1 MRDRHTTTRWL
12 CWMVVLC
19 LLPGGILA
27 SEERPDF
34 TGSWVLNE
42 ELSENPRDKMRQS
55 MGGGRSGGGGMGGG
69 GRGGGS
75 GMGGGGRGGG
85 SGMGGGGRGGSM
97 GGSGMG
103 GDREAMRQR
112 FADAAAKAAR
122 LEITQGEE
130 LSILYADGS
139 LRVVPVDGEAG
150 DIKSHW
156 KGDRLVVELKGDG
169 GRQIKETLQLAE
181 DGARLHVTTRM
192 SGDLNRPTISFL
204 RVYDMA
210 VAEETEE
217 ETPDE

>member
-1 MRDRHTTTRWL
+1 MRDRHATTRWL

-69 GRGGGS
+69 G
-75 GMGGGGRGGG
+75 MGGGGRGG

-97 GGSGMG
+97 GGPGG
-103 GDREAMRQR
+103 GDREAMQQR
-112 FADAAAKAAR
+112 MAELAARIAR
-122 LEITQGEE
+122 LEITQDEE

-139 LRVVPVDGEAG
+139 LRVVPVDGEVG

-156 KGDRLVVELKGDG
+156 KGDRLVVELKGES
-169 GRQIKETLQLAE
+169 GRRMRETLEFAE
-181 DGARLHVTTRM
+181 DGAQLHVTTKM
-192 SGDLNRPTISFL
+192 FGDLNRPTISVL

-210 VAEETEE
+210 VAEQTAQQ
-217 ETPDE
+217 TPDE

>member
-1 MRDRHTTTRWL
+1 MRDRHATTRWL
-12 CWMVVLC
+12 CWMAVLC

-42 ELSENPRDKMRQS
+42 ELSENPRDKMRQA

-69 GRGGGS
+69 SRGA
-75 GMGGGGRGGG
+75 

-97 GGSGMG
+97 GSPGGRGG

-112 FADAAAKAAR
+112 LADAAAKAAR

-150 DIKSHW
+150 NIKSHW
-156 KGDRLVVELKGDG
+156 KGDRLVVELKGEV
-169 GRQIKETLQLAE
+169 GRRIRETLQLAE
-181 DGARLHVTTRM
+181 DGAQLHVTTKM
-192 SGDLNRPTISFL
+192 FGDLNRPTISFL
-204 RVYDMA
+204 RVYDA
-210 VAEETEE
+210 AGAEETP

>member
-1 MRDRHTTTRWL
+1 MRDRHATTRWL
-12 CWMVVLC
+12 CWMAVLC

-34 TGSWVLNE
+34 TGSWVINE

-55 MGGGRSGGGGMGGG
+55 MGGGRSGGGG
-69 GRGGGS
+69 S
-75 GMGGGGRGGG
+75 GMGGGGRGG
-85 SGMGGGGRGGSM
+85 SGMGGGGRGGSGM
-97 GGSGMG
+97 GG

-112 FADAAAKAAR
+112 FADAAAKAGR

-139 LRVVPVDGEAG
+139 LRVIPVDGEVG

-156 KGDRLVVELKGDG
+156 KGDRLVVELKGEA
-169 GRQIKETLQLAE
+169 GRRIRETLRLAE
-181 DGARLHVTTRM
+181 DGAQLHVTTRM

-210 VAEETEE
+210 VAEETAE

>member
-1 MRDRHTTTRWL
+1 
-12 CWMVVLC
+12 
-19 LLPGGILA
+19 
-27 SEERPDF
+27 
-34 TGSWVLNE
+34 
-42 ELSENPRDKMRQS
+42 
-55 MGGGRSGGGGMGGG
+55 
-69 GRGGGS
+69 
-75 GMGGGGRGGG
+75 
-85 SGMGGGGRGGSM
+85 M

-112 FADAAAKAAR
+112 MAEMAARVAR
-122 LEITQGEE
+122 LEITQDAE
-130 LSILYADGS
+130 LSILYANGS